1 MKNTDSKIREDRA
14 PYPDSKQLP
23 QDYAA
28 FIKSAL
34 HDMDRNPEDVAA
46 YMKLQIASDIYA
58 AMEKQG
64 IDQSELARRLGKSR
78 QYVSRVLNERT
89 NFTLDSLAR
98 IACAL
103 NMRVAVR
110 FFEHDQHLDILPDA
124 KPKKSLVDFDT
135 HKDKKKAKPSPR
147 VRSSRK
153 AGGGKG

>member
-1 MKNTDSKIREDRA
+1 MKKTDSKIREDRT
-14 PYPDSKQLP
+14 PYPDSKQFS

-34 HDMDRNPEDVAA
+34 HEMDRNPEDVAA

-58 AMEKQG
+58 AMETQG
-64 IDQSELARRLGKSR
+64 MDQSELARRLGKSR

-110 FFEHDQHLDILPDA
+110 FFEHDEYLDIQPSD
-124 KPKKSLVDFDT
+124 KPKKSLVDLDM
-135 HKDKKKAKPSPR
+135 HKDSKKSKSTPR
-147 VRSSRK
+147 TKGARK
-153 AGGGKG
+153 IGSGKG